1 MIFLIIILSVI
12 IFIKTISYGVYE
24 LKENNNKIGGI
35 TVITI
40 ATLSLLLPNLVVYIR
55 GI

>member
-1 MIFLIIILSVI
+1 MKILIIILSII
-12 IFIKTISYGVYE
+12 IFLKTTSYGIHE

-35 TVITI
+35 TVISI
-40 ATLSLLLPNLVVYIR
+40 ATLALILPNTIIYFI